1 MNLFKILSISA
12 FLILSFFGNK
22 QATADEETCGI
33 VKENFKNLPGH
44 VCVCEPKEDKD
55 ALSREQAKGYKTVK
69 EVCNKPCPGSCSNGC
84 LCKGDPTTISL
95 VGKFTHTPSTVSC
108 RPAVPCDEKD
118 KATLY
123 SWVYKGDVHCTCK
136 CQTDSADDDND
147 GTSNCKDSCP
157 SDPNK
162 TSPGR
167 CGCNKPEDCDNL
179 VNLKEFTAIPYQK
192 GILLSWK
199 TASEIDSQE
208 FKMWRAI
215 PKLSSYCGCSGNIDD
230 YTQIQVLDKE
240 NKPVSI
246 PAKGGI
252 TSGSSYSYLDEN
264 AKPGI
269 AYCYALEDINSK
281 GKSTFYFEHVA
292 FTQDNSEETQ
302 NNLEEIK

>member
-1 MNLFKILSISA
+1 MNLFKIFSIST

-22 QATADEETCGI
+22 QVTADGETCGTTE
-33 VKENFKNLPGH
+33 VDYKNLSGH
-44 VCVCEPKEDKD
+44 GCICVPEGNSSIENKEAARKN
-55 ALSREQAKGYKTVK
+55 LSEVEGSAGS
-69 EVCNKPCPGSCSNGC
+69 VCNEPCTGSCSNGC
-84 LCKGDPTTISL
+84 LCRGDPTTIKAEGSITN
-95 VGKFTHTPSTVSC
+95 VDPHTRSCNPGKACGDEEKAFSYGWTFTGKIS
-108 RPAVPCDEKD
+108 
-118 KATLY
+118 
-123 SWVYKGDVHCTCK
+123 CTCK
-136 CQTDSADDDND
+136 CQSDSADDDND

-179 VNLKEFTAIPYQK
+179 VNLKEFTAIPHQK

-215 PKLSSYCGCSGNIDD
+215 PKLSNYCGCSGNIDD

-240 NKPVSI
+240 GKPVSI
-246 PAKGGI
+246 PAKGGV

-264 AKPGI
+264 AKSGI

-292 FTQDNSEETQ
+292 FTQDN
-302 NNLEEIK
+302 LEEIK